1 MKTSVLQFS
10 FSALLAF
17 VLSLPVAAYASSSPI
32 DRARSCHVVESEPFE
47 QLHISAAKRPAAS
60 DSGQTRI
67 VRLIYFLPN
76 DRSFNPDVAD
86 TMKARIHR
94 IQTFFSQQ
102 MQAHGHG
109 NKTFQYETDDQGDP
123 VVHRVDGSESEITL
137 LFSYR
142 LVGLGNV
149 IRDLGKDFD
158 YRKSI
163 LFVVVDHSTAF
174 LWDRV
179 AGAAQQ
185 WKKNGGIA
193 LVPSNFSIATAA
205 HELGHAFGLQHDFR
219 DNAYMMSYGPAPD
232 RLSTCNAGFL
242 AVHPN
247 FNPDVPIEAG
257 WAPTF
262 ELKSS
267 LRYPAGSTS
276 FTVQVNV
283 ASGWSGLHQVA
294 LFVRTR
300 GEDAAAGLL
309 EMKACSTMAGEK
321 EAVVEFEYD
330 GVIPSDSYANL
341 ANAVV
346 HPIAVG
352 AVDTL
357 GNWSKAHFSLA
368 EISSHHIATLEG
380 PRSNNELDLNFVLF
394 SPDGTTLASGLR
406 TGVKLWDV
414 ATRTSF
420 PTLSQSSVSSAA
432 FSPDGTILASGSY
445 TTSEANVKLW
455 NVATRT
461 LVATLDGHT
470 GGPTGVH
477 SLAFSPGGDTLA
489 SGSGDQTIKLWDV
502 SGRSLLATL
511 DGHTSHVFAVAFS
524 PDGTLASGSGDG
536 TVKLWDVGTGTNTA
550 TLEGRTGRVVDL
562 AFSTDG
568 TQLASST
575 DQGIL
580 LWDVAAR
587 TKSATLE
594 RGRRISFSPVGK
606 ILAFGSGY
614 GTLKLY
620 NVETQKNIA
629 ALGHPGPV
637 SSPYE
642 EFPVNSVAF
651 SSDGTMLA
659 SGAWNGNPVRI
670 EIWNTSA
677 WTGSSPVQ
685 AATDFNDD
693 GKTDFVD
700 FFLFADGYGGTDAK
714 FDLDGNGTVDFADFF
729 KFVDAFGS

>member
-10 FSALLAF
+10 FPALLAV
-17 VLSLPVAAYASSSPI
+17 VLSLPAAAYASSSEI
-32 DRARSCHVVESEPFE
+32 ERARSCHVAESEPIE
-47 QLHISAAKRPAAS
+47 QIHISASKWPAVS
-60 DSGQTRI
+60 NSGQTRI

-76 DRSFNPDVAD
+76 DRSFNPDVVD
-86 TMKARIHR
+86 TMKARIPR

-102 MQAHGHG
+102 MQARGHG
-109 NKTFQYETDDQGDP
+109 NKTFQVETDDQGDP
-123 VVHRVDGSESEITL
+123 VVHRVDGSESESAL

-149 IRDLGKDFD
+149 IRDLGQDFD

-174 LWDRV
+174 LWDNV

-219 DNAYMMSYGPAPD
+219 DNAYMMSFGPAPD

-309 EMKACSTMAGEK
+309 EMKACRTMAGE
-321 EAVVEFEYD
+321 EQAVVEFEYD

-341 ANAVV
+341 ANAVA

-511 DGHTSHVFAVAFS
+511 EGHTSHVFAVAFS
-524 PDGTLASGSGDG
+524 PDGTLASGSRDG

-629 ALGHPGPV
+629 ALGHPAPFHLRMK
-637 SSPYE
+637 SSLSIRWRFHPMGLCSPRE
-642 EFPVNSVAF
+642 RGTETRSGSKFGIRPRGRDPLRCKPRQTSTTTARPISLT
-651 SSDGTMLA
+651 SSSLPMRTAVPTQCSTWMA
-659 SGAWNGNPVRI
+659 TVPWISP
-670 EIWNTSA
+670 TS
-677 WTGSSPVQ
+677 SS
-685 AATDFNDD
+685 
-693 GKTDFVD
+693 
-700 FFLFADGYGGTDAK
+700 L
-714 FDLDGNGTVDFADFF
+714 
-729 KFVDAFGS
+729 